1 MLKILGFIVANLTAL
16 FLSSVSLVST
26 ASIQGEAISLQLLF
40 KLVVYMF
47 ILGVGFVF
55 YKIGKKLFTSI

>member
-1 MLKILGFIVANLTAL
+1 MLKILGYIVANLTAL
-16 FLSSVSLVST
+16 ILSSVSLVST

-55 YKIGKKLFTSI
+55 YRLGKRLFSSI